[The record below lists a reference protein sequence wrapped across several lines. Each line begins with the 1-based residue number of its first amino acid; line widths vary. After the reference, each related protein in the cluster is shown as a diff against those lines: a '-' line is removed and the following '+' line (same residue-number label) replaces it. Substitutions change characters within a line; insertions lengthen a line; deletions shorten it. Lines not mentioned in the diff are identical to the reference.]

1 MFSMN
6 GTFDRYVLA
15 RCGMKPAT
23 CMFGYAVLPPLMAFA

>member
-23 CMFGYAVLPPLMAFA
+23 CMLGYAVLPPLMAFA